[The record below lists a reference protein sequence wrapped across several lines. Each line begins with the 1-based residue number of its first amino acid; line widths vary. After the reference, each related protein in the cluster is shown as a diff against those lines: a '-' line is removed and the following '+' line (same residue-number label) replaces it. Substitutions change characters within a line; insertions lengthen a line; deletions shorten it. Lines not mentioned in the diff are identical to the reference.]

1 MFCNMFYKGVRYV
14 FLLSFVDISKNLD
27 WTVKSSGK
35 IGVRFASSSLFWVE
49 I

>member
-1 MFCNMFYKGVRYV
+1 MFYKGVGYV

-27 WTVKSSGK
+27 WTVKNTGK
-35 IGVRFASSSLFWVE
+35 IGVHFASCSLFWVE